1 MLYTPPTPDQVE
13 QLKKELGYDGN
24 QMAELFGVVGNRAF
38 RRYTS
43 KSPIDKNKRDVS
55 MHMLFFAMAR
65 LELSPEDIERVL
77 ARMRKA
83 GAVVDLSETTG
94 EDSPSQD

>member
-1 MLYTPPTPDQVE
+1 MHYKAPTADDVE
-13 QLKKELGYDGN
+13 RLKKELGKDGSE
-24 QMAELFGVVGNRAF
+24 MAELFGVAGNRAF

-43 KSPIDKNKRDVS
+43 KSDDPKNKRELG

-65 LELSPEDIERVL
+65 LVLPPEDIERVL

-83 GAVVDLSETTG
+83 GATVDLSETTG
-94 EDSPSQD
+94 ED